1 MAVPGKGPNTQLFG
15 EEGGK
20 NILIQLNKQKVT
32 VMTNHV
38 PCTFMIWVR
47 GTLFVYLVAC
57 LWALA
62 HWASEN
68 EKLLVQQEIYLS
80 GMNGCYFYQAL

>member
-20 NILIQLNKQKVT
+20 NILIQLLNKWKVT

-47 GTLFVYLVAC
+47 GTLLVYLVA
-57 LWALA
+57 WALA

-68 EKLLVQQEIYLS
+68 EKLHVQQEIYLS
-80 GMNGCYFYQAL
+80 GMNAIRGFL